1 MVTSIVGG
9 QEGQRIGDVYKK
21 GQRIG
26 DVYKEGHRIGDV
38 VQEASRRLEKDRL
51 RVASF
56 CELRTLIYSLCILP
70 ALTNSFSSR
79 GRRGGASYRDWRH
92 RDVNED
98 SAWTQEGY
106 AHWRVAYISPS
117 YRETCFSVGRFT
129 KDVGAVTFESE
140 GCYAETKGLK

>member
-9 QEGQRIGDVYKK
+9 QE

-38 VQEASRRLEKDRL
+38 VQEASRRFEKDRL

-70 ALTNSFSSR
+70 ALTNSFSSFV
-79 GRRGGASYRDWRH
+79 D
-92 RDVNED
+92 NQQQI
-98 SAWTQEGY
+98 SAATDRNFF
-106 AHWRVAYISPS
+106 HWATDIEV
-117 YRETCFSVGRFT
+117 E
-129 KDVGAVTFESE
+129 
-140 GCYAETKGLK
+140 